1 MNPFTAAPL
10 AEYKLLP
17 INTLGVSTNKI
28 LVFFMLKKLLN
39 ILFKALA
46 CNKDVVLSILI
57 FDNRLFDVPE
67 DLKSLDPFLA

>member
-1 MNPFTAAPL
+1 
-10 AEYKLLP
+10 
-17 INTLGVSTNKI
+17 
-28 LVFFMLKKLLN
+28 MLKKLLN

-67 DLKSLDPFLA
+67 DLKIFRSFSCSF